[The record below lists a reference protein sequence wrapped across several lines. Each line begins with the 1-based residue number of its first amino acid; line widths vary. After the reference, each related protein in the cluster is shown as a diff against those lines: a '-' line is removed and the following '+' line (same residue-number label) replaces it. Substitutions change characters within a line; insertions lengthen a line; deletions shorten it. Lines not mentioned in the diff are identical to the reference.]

1 MSDAYI
7 IEVQGNAVGIIV
19 RNHRNELTYRFL
31 SALRAFNSLDGME
44 FAGPLQAESAARKLL
59 REKPKA
65 IVPEARRSVQGVREI
80 RERP

>member
-19 RNHRNELTYRFL
+19 RNHRNEPVYRFL
-31 SALRAFNSLDGME
+31 SALRGFNSLEGME

-59 REKPKA
+59 RENRRA
-65 IVPEARRSVQGVREI
+65 IEPEARRMLAVRD
-80 RERP
+80 

>member
-19 RNHRNELTYRFL
+19 RNHRSEPAYKFL
-31 SALRAFNSLDGME
+31 SAHCGLNSLEGME

-59 REKPKA
+59 REKPQA
-65 IVPEARRSVQGVREI
+65 MAPETWRMLAVQD
-80 RERP
+80 

>member
-19 RNHRNELTYRFL
+19 RNHRNDYRFL
-31 SALRAFNSLDGME
+31 SALRGFNSLEGME

-59 REKPKA
+59 RENRRA
-65 IVPEARRSVQGVREI
+65 IEPEARRMLAVRD
-80 RERP
+80 